1 MKQYDVIVV
10 GAGHAGVEAAL
21 AAARRKARTAL
32 VTFRKSDLGIMSC
45 NPAIGGIGKGHLVR
59 EIDALDGMMAH
70 AGDYAAIQYRLLNR
84 SRGPAVQG
92 PRVQAD
98 RDRYAEF
105 VQRYVSAQQG
115 LDVIE
120 AEVVDLRV
128 EAGGVQAVIL
138 ADRSE
143 IQARAV
149 VLATGTFLRGEIH
162 IGTERIKAGRRGSPA
177 AERFGDR
184 LREAAHGVGR
194 LKTGTPAR
202 LVASSINWDLVG
214 QQPGDEEPEFLSF
227 ETKAIQERQVP
238 CGVTETNPHT
248 HEIISA
254 NLHLSAMHVGNISG
268 VGPRYCPSIEDKV
281 VRFVDKAEHNVFLE
295 PEGLT
300 SDLVYP
306 NGISTSLPQGVQLKF
321 LQSIKGLKNVEVRH
335 FGYAIEYDYLDPRGL
350 HSNLEHR
357 EIEGLFLAGQ
367 INGTTGYEEAG
378 AQGLLAGAN
387 AAACALNEAPLTL
400 SRFDSYIGVMVDD
413 LIHRGVSEPYRMFT
427 SRAEYR
433 LSIRADN
440 ADQRLTQL
448 GFDYG
453 LVTDRRRDVFEH
465 KMLRMSSL
473 RAEMEGSTVPA
484 EVMEEL
490 DISTVRSGRKR
501 NWRDLSA
508 QLVSEKRPVS
518 VMGTYFGDAEI
529 ADIEQIARDTFYEP
543 YLDRQKREVEKLKR
557 ESAVVIPAT
566 IDYMAISSLSNE
578 LRSKLSRVAP
588 ETIADVERI
597 EGMTPAAVSALLA
610 HIHLQGKKRRVT
622 Q

>member
-1 MKQYDVIVV
+1 
-10 GAGHAGVEAAL
+10 
-21 AAARRKARTAL
+21 
-32 VTFRKSDLGIMSC
+32 MSC

-105 VQRYVSAQQG
+105 VLRYVSAQQG

-128 EAGGVQAVIL
+128 KSGCVQAVVL
-138 ADRSE
+138 ADGSE
-143 IQARAV
+143 IQARSV

-202 LVASSINWDLVG
+202 LVGSSIDWDAVG
-214 QQPGDEEPEFLSF
+214 QQPGDDEPEFLSF
-227 ETKAIQERQVP
+227 ETKAVQARQVP
-238 CGVTETNPHT
+238 CGVTETNPQT

-281 VRFVDKAEHNVFLE
+281 VRFADKAGHNVFLE
-295 PEGLT
+295 PEGLN
-300 SDLVYP
+300 SNLVYP
-306 NGISTSLPQGVQLKF
+306 NGISTSLPQGAQLKF
-321 LQSIKGLKNVEVRH
+321 LQSIKGLENVEIRH

-350 HSNLEHR
+350 HSSLEHR

-387 AAACALNEAPLTL
+387 AAARALNEAPLIL

-453 LVTDRRRDVFEH
+453 LVTDRRHDVFEH
-465 KMLRMSSL
+465 KMSRMSSL
-473 RAEMEGSTVPA
+473 SAEMEGNTVPA
-484 EVMEEL
+484 EVMAEL

-501 NWRDLSA
+501 NWRDVSA

-518 VMGTYFGDAEI
+518 VLGLYLGDADI
-529 ADIEQIARDTFYEP
+529 GDIEQIARDTFYEP
-543 YLDRQKREVEKLKR
+543 YLDRQKREVERLKR
-557 ESAVVIPAT
+557 ESAVAIPST
-566 IDYMAISSLSNE
+566 IDYSAISSLSNE
-578 LRSKLSRVAP
+578 LRSKLSRADP
-588 ETIADVERI
+588 KTIADVERI

-610 HIHLQGKKRRVT
+610 HIHLQDKKRRVA